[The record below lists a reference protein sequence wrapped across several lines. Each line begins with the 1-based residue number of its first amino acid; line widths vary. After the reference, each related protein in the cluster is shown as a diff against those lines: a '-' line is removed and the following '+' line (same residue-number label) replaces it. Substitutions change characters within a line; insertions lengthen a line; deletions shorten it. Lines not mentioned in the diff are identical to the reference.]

1 MPEPGR
7 FHDAT
12 LVRIRQPDRTGGVTL
27 PVAHDRGRDLRLWC
41 EFFRLALPSRGRMR
55 AVLTCRADLVLAA
68 DATFQDGELLT

>member
-1 MPEPGR
+1 M
-7 FHDAT
+7 DARRSPRWVLT
-12 LVRIRQPDRTGGVTL
+12 VRE
-27 PVAHDRGRDLRLWC
+27 LRLWC